1 MKPLT
6 KPILTLLLLVL
17 LLNQDMR
24 AQSDSILTDSTSLES
39 PKPVRHWGFSLGG
52 GPGWVIAMD
61 KYVKMWLKDRF
72 MYTVNAEVQHHTY
85 PSDNDDFAADYN
97 YPTISLGLRYGN
109 YASTTMHKTLPGPWG
124 TAEPVDYHSRLG
136 NSLTAYL
143 TFARPFFRTR
153 HWEADYTMGTGIGYS
168 NHPYNKRFNIDNEL
182 IGSRWLIYFVAGVHA
197 TYKISPHWGV
207 KAGAEFAH
215 LSNGA
220 LNRPN
225 KGSNAV
231 TPTLSFL
238 YYPNDFYETD
248 DRTPHISQPFERYW
262 YMNVM
267 AGVGGKSLWEEW
279 SRTQNKLPKTDPAH
293 RKGSFA
299 VYAAYSLSADIM
311 YRYTRRWASGA
322 GIDLFY
328 GEYASRLRAIDE
340 EFGHSGKMHNPLSL
354 ALAAKHEVFYHNT
367 SLKVS
372 LGFYVNRHMGYFA
385 KENEQIFYERVG
397 VHHAFPKLN
406 GLQVGFFVKAHLGK
420 ADLTELTL
428 TYPIRLTKQKD

>member
-1 MKPLT
+1 
-6 KPILTLLLLVL
+6 LTLLLLIP

-24 AQSDSILTDSTSLES
+24 AQSDSILTDSTSLEN
-39 PKPVRHWGFSLGG
+39 PKTVRHWGFSLGG

-231 TPTLSFL
+231 TVKPACHTMALRLDVVPEITATRTHHHSQVLLAVMQRIRCQHHFLVMRHTLPDVYGIQGL
-238 YYPNDFYETD
+238 AHGYE
-248 DRTPHISQPFERYW
+248 PKAKGQKPKCYS
-262 YMNVM
+262 
-267 AGVGGKSLWEEW
+267 SL
-279 SRTQNKLPKTDPAH
+279 
-293 RKGSFA
+293 
-299 VYAAYSLSADIM
+299 
-311 YRYTRRWASGA
+311 
-322 GIDLFY
+322 
-328 GEYASRLRAIDE
+328 
-340 EFGHSGKMHNPLSL
+340 
-354 ALAAKHEVFYHNT
+354 
-367 SLKVS
+367 
-372 LGFYVNRHMGYFA
+372 
-385 KENEQIFYERVG
+385 
-397 VHHAFPKLN
+397 
-406 GLQVGFFVKAHLGK
+406 HL
-420 ADLTELTL
+420 
-428 TYPIRLTKQKD
+428 